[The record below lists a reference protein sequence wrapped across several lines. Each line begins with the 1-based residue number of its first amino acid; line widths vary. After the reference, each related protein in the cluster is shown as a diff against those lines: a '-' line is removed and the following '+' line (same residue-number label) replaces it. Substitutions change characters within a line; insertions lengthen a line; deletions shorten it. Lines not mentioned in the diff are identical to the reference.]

1 MNDYFDS
8 RVALEEL
15 NGAWDADPLD
25 PPTMRAESGVVLDM
39 LADELDDRL
48 RETLSMIREI
58 GGVAFKC
65 NGTLNV
71 NRIAAMSGRPQRTIA
86 RHVGRMKDH
95 VKSIDFER
103 LNCVSG
109 NNVVL

>member
-1 MNDYFDS
+1 MNDDFDS

-15 NGAWDADPLD
+15 NGAWDADPFNE
-25 PPTMRAESGVVLDM
+25 PTVRADANVILDM

-58 GGVAFKC
+58 GGVAFKR

-71 NRIAAMSGRPQRTIA
+71 NRVAAMSGRPQRTLYRRIEA
-86 RHVGRMKDH
+86 IKNSAQVMG
-95 VKSIDFER
+95 
-103 LNCVSG
+103 L
-109 NNVVL
+109 